1 MTTLLE
7 KALAVPA
14 GKRGARTEDGLDAAL
29 AYTRGQI
36 THKQLTTGLGKPSG
50 SLYSWLCIQFM
61 TAIRDGRL
69 VESSDLWDRQEK
81 RGEAK

>member
-7 KALAVPA
+7 KALAAPA
-14 GKRGARTEDGLDAAL
+14 GTRGARREDGLDAAL

-36 THKQLTTGLGKPSG
+36 THKQLTTALGKPSG
-50 SLYSWLCIQFM
+50 LLYSWLCIQFM

-69 VESSDLWDRQEK
+69 VESSEK

>member
-14 GKRGARTEDGLDAAL
+14 GKIGSRAKEDGLDAAL

-50 SLYSWLCIQFM
+50 SLYSWLCMQFM
-61 TAIRDGRL
+61 SAIRDGRL
-69 VESSDLWDRQEK
+69 VESSEK